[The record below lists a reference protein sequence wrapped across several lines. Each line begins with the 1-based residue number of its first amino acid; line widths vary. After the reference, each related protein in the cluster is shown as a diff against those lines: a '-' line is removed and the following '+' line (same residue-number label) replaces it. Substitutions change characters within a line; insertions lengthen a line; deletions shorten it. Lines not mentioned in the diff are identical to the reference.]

1 MANSETRRPG
11 FVFDSSS
18 AGKLARKLK
27 NDEFI
32 KQNAQFTYFY
42 SNVQSDFAERLS
54 KHSKLKSVSKLEDK
68 VIILRRMD
76 EKYSE
81 FGWLDVEMPLSDEMG
96 DKLDWTQ
103 VIEEV
108 KANLR
113 QVMGGEKRLKFKM
126 QIPIF
131 YSESQQVI
139 I

>member
-1 MANSETRRPG
+1 MANSETRRLG

-18 AGKLARKLK
+18 VGKLARKLK

-42 SNVQSDFAERLS
+42 SNVQSDLAERLS

-81 FGWLDVEMPLSDEMG
+81 FGWLDVEVPPLNDEMSE
-96 DKLDWTQ
+96 KLDWSQ
-103 VIEEV
+103 FIEDV

-113 QVMGGEKRLKFKM
+113 LVMGGEKRLKFKTP
-126 QIPIF
+126 IPIF

-139 I
+139 